1 MSHNGFKTNYLLSI
15 LLMNKEFHP
24 MKKTVNKKGKMPS
37 KMAPMLGT
45 FTKVPPTDSRYI
57 WIKARTILFNDRK
70 IIISL
75 MYS

>member
-1 MSHNGFKTNYLLSI
+1 
-15 LLMNKEFHP
+15 